1 MNRTDR
7 LLAIVLR
14 LQAKGWQRA
23 EDLAEYFEISK
34 RTIYRDMLALMESGV
49 PVISQPGQGY
59 SLDPGYFL
67 PPLHFT
73 ADEAIT
79 LILGTSSVA
88 QHFDEQYRRAAESS
102 AHKIEAV
109 LGERLKAQV
118 ADLKASLRFVSLQ
131 TMDEPDLVALLQQI
145 RRAILDRKT
154 IRFTYQKRLA
164 ENEDGRIRDIDPHG
178 LLHIGTTWYVA
189 GYCHLR
195 RDMRTFRLER
205 IDHLTVLAST
215 FTRQPDYD
223 LQSNPPRTINHM
235 IRVVFDL
242 SVARWVLEERNFY
255 VLEQHSQPDGLYL
268 TLGVR
273 TTEDVIRWLI
283 GWGDKV
289 RVLEPESLIEEMV
302 AAAQSILK
310 LYHFP

>member
-1 MNRTDR
+1 VNRTDR

-73 ADEAIT
+73 ADEAII
-79 LILGTSSVA
+79 LILGAASVA
-88 QHFDEQYRRAAESS
+88 RQFDEQYRRAAESS
-102 AHKIEAV
+102 AHKIDAV
-109 LGERLKAQV
+109 LGERLKTQV
-118 ADLKASLRFVSLQ
+118 ADLRTSLRFVSMQ
-131 TMDEPDLVALLQQI
+131 SMDEPHLVTFLQQI
-145 RRAILDRKT
+145 RRAILERRT
-154 IRFTYQKRLA
+154 IRLVYQKRFS
-164 ENEDGRIRDIDPHG
+164 EGEEGRIRDIDPHG
-178 LLHIGTTWYVA
+178 LIHVGTTWYVT

-195 RDMRTFRLER
+195 CDMRTFRLER
-205 IDHLTVLAST
+205 IDKLTVLADIFS
-215 FTRQPDYD
+215 RQPDYD
-223 LQSNPPRTINHM
+223 VQQTPPRTINHT
-235 IRVVFDL
+235 IRVVFDP

-255 VLEQHSQPDGLYL
+255 VLEQELLPEGLYL

-289 RVLEPESLIEEMV
+289 RVLEPESLIEEMIT
-302 AAAQSILK
+302 AAQSIIK
-310 LYHFP
+310 LYQSP

>member
-79 LILGTSSVA
+79 LILGAASVA
-88 QHFDEQYRRAAESS
+88 QHFDEQYRRAVESS

-118 ADLKASLRFVSLQ
+118 NDLKNSLRFVALQ
-131 TMDEPDLVALLQQI
+131 TMDEPHLVIFLQQI
-145 RRAILDRKT
+145 RRAILERRK
-154 IRFTYQKRLA
+154 IRLVYQKRFS
-164 ENEDGRIRDIDPHG
+164 EGEDGRIREIDPHG
-178 LLHIGTTWYVA
+178 LIHLGTTWYVT

-205 IDHLTVLAST
+205 IDTLAVLTST
-215 FTRQPDYD
+215 FMRQPDYD
-223 LQSNPPRTINHM
+223 VQETPPRAINHT
-235 IRVVFDL
+235 IRVVFDA

-255 VLEQHSQPDGLYL
+255 VLEQHLQPDGLYL

-289 RVLEPESLIEEMV
+289 RVLEPEFLIEEMIT
-302 AAAQSILK
+302 AAQSILK
-310 LYHFP
+310 RYPST